1 MLGHILLGHM
11 NLNVFFCNYSEEN
24 KKLEKEAI
32 SFAYELLLPK
42 KEFREYALKYNNSV
56 RCLADIF
63 FRITGC
69 RVSSFAFFR
78 SFIIFLFY
86 VLKTIELSKLS

>member
-32 SFAYELLLPK
+32 SFAYELLLPE

-63 FRITGC
+63 F
-69 RVSSFAFFR
+69 VSQAAVLVR
-78 SFIIFLFY
+78 LHFLG
-86 VLKTIELSKLS
+86 LL